1 MIFYFVAAQLNG
13 KVIEGE
19 VEASGTADVLTYLS
33 KQGLRPISL
42 KASKATSL
50 GKKRRLFG
58 GETITLEDKIF
69 LTKYLG
75 IMLKVGTD
83 ILKAVDVLIADFESP
98 GLRSLL
104 VEIRST
110 LEKGQPFYTVFA
122 RYPKY
127 FSSVFVNLVKA
138 GEASGNLEKVFED
151 LSRSL
156 EQEADLKREIRSA
169 LTYPAILLV
178 ASIGILLLLSTFAL
192 PKISK
197 VFEGSGIKPPIFS
210 RIVFAVGLF
219 LGKYVIF
226 FAFGLIGLVIFCWYF
241 FLKTETGRAFIQRM
255 MTKIPVIRNV
265 VKNMG
270 LQSFCATL
278 ASLLKSGLPIID
290 SLEIT
295 AQSSGYEEIKQ
306 SLLRISREGVSKG
319 LTVSES
325 FRQEPVFPR
334 MVVNLI
340 SVSEKAGH
348 IEDILLT
355 MASFYEADI
364 KSSIKILVS
373 FLEPVLLV
381 IIGGIIGLIAASVIV
396 PIYQMTTAF

>member
-19 VEASGTADVLTYLS
+19 VEASGTADVLEYLS

-42 KASKATSL
+42 KASKEKSL
-50 GKKRRLFG
+50 SKKRFFG

-104 VEIRST
+104 VEIRSA

-127 FSSVFVNLVKA
+127 FSSVFINLIKA

-151 LSRSL
+151 LSKSL
-156 EQEADLKREIRSA
+156 EQEAELKREIRSA

-178 ASIGILLLLSTFAL
+178 ASVGILLLLCIFAL
-192 PKISK
+192 PKIAK
-197 VFEGSGIKPPIFS
+197 VFEGGDIKPPLFS

-226 FAFGLIGLVIFCWYF
+226 VLLFLFGIVFFCWYF
-241 FLKTETGRAFIQRM
+241 FFKTETGRAFIQRM
-255 MTKIPVIRNV
+255 TTKIPVVKTI
-265 VKNMG
+265 VKNVG
-270 LQSFCATL
+270 LQSFCTTL

-295 AQSSGYEEIKQ
+295 AQAVGYEEIKI
-306 SLLRISREGVSKG
+306 SLLRISREGISKG
-319 LTVSES
+319 LTISEA

-340 SVSEKAGH
+340 AVSEKAGH
-348 IEDILLT
+348 VEDILLT
-355 MASFYEADI
+355 LAGFYEADI

-381 IIGGIIGLIAASVIV
+381 LIGGIIGLIAASVIV

>member
-42 KASKATSL
+42 KASRVTTLS
-50 GKKRRLFG
+50 KKRKFFG

-122 RYPKY
+122 RYPQY

-138 GEASGNLEKVFED
+138 GEASGNLEKVFND

-156 EQEADLKREIRSA
+156 EQEADLKREVRSA

-178 ASIGILLLLSTFAL
+178 ASVGILLLLSVFAL

-197 VFEGSGIKPPIFS
+197 VFEGSGIKPPVFS

-219 LGKYVIF
+219 LGKYVYF
-226 FAFGLIGLVIFCWYF
+226 FAFGLVGLVIFCWYF
-241 FLKTETGRAFIQRM
+241 FFKTETGRAFIQRM
-255 MTKIPVIRNV
+255 MTKIPVVRNV

-295 AQSSGYEEIKQ
+295 AQASGYEEIKQ

-364 KSSIKILVS
+364 KASIKILVS

-381 IIGGIIGLIAASVIV
+381 FIGGIIGLIAASVIV